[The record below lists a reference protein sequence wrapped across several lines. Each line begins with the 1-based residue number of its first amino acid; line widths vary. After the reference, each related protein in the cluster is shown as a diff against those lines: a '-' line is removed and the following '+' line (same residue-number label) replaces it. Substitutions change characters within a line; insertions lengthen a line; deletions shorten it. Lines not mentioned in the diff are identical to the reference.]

1 MQFRRAPTLWIQRTF
16 WGIYPVALYYGMVA
30 LERSV
35 DLRRYLGPDPLG
47 SKVIKLFIFAGASM
61 LLFGWVGGVLEYLER
76 RSAIHPQLAR
86 VLYQPLIYPLEYFW
100 FSFPLLFLSSV
111 DLHPLGRD
119 PWYILFLV
127 VVASFGG
134 SAVAGWTRVE
144 EPSLFKYVFLGAF
157 FRSML
162 MAVLSLASLVVFVVI
177 R

>member
-1 MQFRRAPTLWIQRTF
+1 MKSRSALALWTQRTF

-100 FSFPLLFLSSV
+100 FSFPLAHLRL
-111 DLHPLGRD
+111 DHKLLPAARREALHELME
-119 PWYILFLV
+119 ILLEIRQWL
-127 VVASFGG
+127 
-134 SAVAGWTRVE
+134 AG
-144 EPSLFKYVFLGAF
+144 
-157 FRSML
+157 
-162 MAVLSLASLVVFVVI
+162 AVLEPEDGIASVGLPGGI
-177 R
+177 DAAP